1 MTLKVAGVNITNSV
15 TEEVLLP
22 PGVKLMAGSG
32 SNFLRKFGPLA
43 HLVEHHTFNVGVAGS
58 SPARLTMLMSATV
71 VI

>member
-1 MTLKVAGVNITNSV
+1 MLPLVALFNGA
-15 TEEVLLP
+15 
-22 PGVKLMAGSG
+22 AGS
-32 SNFLRKFGPLA
+32 NLLRKFGPLA